1 MSVIDGAVCDD
12 EVLEDM
18 ASAEEG
24 SGVFVKDEAREIDE
38 FGQIDKDLRKRL
50 ARVYDSLAKKQGV
63 ESVVGIEPGEIIGK
77 LLDQVVGV
85 LNAPFS
91 AENVRRADELLR
103 DLEDKINKE

>member
-1 MSVIDGAVCDD
+1 MAVNEGAICDD
-12 EVLEDM
+12 EALEDM
-18 ASAEEG
+18 ASAAEG

-38 FGQIDKDLRKRL
+38 FGQIDMKFRKRL
-50 ARVYDSLAKKQGV
+50 AGVYDSLAKKQGV

-91 AENVRRADELLR
+91 AENVRRADELLTA
-103 DLEDKINKE
+103 LEVKIN